1 MKEVEKVD
9 SQWPTLDSLTL
20 ISWQADLHFDGQ
32 LRRRLDVA
40 SDLIE
45 PEKEE
50 DSFQF
55 RAKLSFFDQ
64 TQLQQQHKVLHIS
77 DCCLLLGGRLFLLEY
92 RGAVAQSVEH
102 PSKVPGHGATQL
114 MRRGFDSRQR
124 RGIRW

>member
-55 RAKLSFFDQ
+55 QAKLSFFYQ
-64 TQLQQQHKVLHIS
+64 TQLLCCKRSFIFHIAV
-77 DCCLLLGGRLFLLEY
+77 CCWVVGYSCWNTAALWL
-92 RGAVAQSVEH
+92 
-102 PSKVPGHGATQL
+102 
-114 MRRGFDSRQR
+114 SR
-124 RGIRW
+124 